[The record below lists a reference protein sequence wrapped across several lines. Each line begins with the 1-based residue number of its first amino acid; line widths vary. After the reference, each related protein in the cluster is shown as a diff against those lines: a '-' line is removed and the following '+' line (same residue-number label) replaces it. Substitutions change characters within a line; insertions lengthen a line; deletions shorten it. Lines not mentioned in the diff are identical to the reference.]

1 MRFSTRLLSPE
12 FFRDPFREMERIRR
26 EMDRLFDGYLGEG
39 ADLALGGYGTGFP
52 EVRMVAGDDE
62 VRILAEVP
70 GVASEDLEI
79 SVHGQTLTLKGKRP
93 GPEAGDGVHLHR
105 RERLAG
111 EFVRSLQLP
120 FRVDSEKVEA
130 SLKNGILTLRLP
142 RPAEDQPR
150 RIAVRS
156 A

>member
-39 ADLALGGYGTGFP
+39 PERALGYGTGFP
-52 EVRMVAGDDE
+52 DVRMVAGDDE

-70 GVASEDLEI
+70 GVGSEDLEI
-79 SVHGQTLTLKGKRP
+79 SVHGQTLTLKGKRS
-93 GPEAGDGVHLHR
+93 GPETGEGVHLHR
-105 RERLAG
+105 RERLVG
-111 EFVRSLQLP
+111 EFVRTLQLP
-120 FRVDSEKVEA
+120 FRVDSDKVEA